1 MDNSSTFTADR
12 MTHLKIVV
20 SLNRGRSESEKV
32 SSMSPVC
39 TVPLGPCYA
48 RLDSAPW
55 ATHPIGITGLAVVG
69 AVAGNRFARW

>member
-1 MDNSSTFTADR
+1 MNNNSIFTADR

-39 TVPLGPCYA
+39 TVSLGPCY
-48 RLDSAPW
+48 P
-55 ATHPIGITGLAVVG
+55 AVVG